1 MTPLERLRAAQH
13 LEVRTVADERLEA
26 FLAEISPACAQLD
39 LMPATDIELRH
50 LTHARRTA

>member
-1 MTPLERLRAAQH
+1 LERLRAAQH